1 MAYQILCKT
10 RVPMWMRGQVE
21 SLLFFNG
28 GQHRVRDAIAASIER
43 YGVPEVT
50 EDASGLCIAVS
61 GTPKAQT
68 LWAVH
73 EEGSLSR
80 VVGVLVYA
88 RDAADEITV
97 LHVGVADDYAQGGAY
112 ASEHVLARLL
122 QQARRIAR
130 ETAGVRHL
138 GVAYRHSRLTLSDA
152 LSA

>member
-1 MAYQILCKT
+1 MAFKILCKT

-28 GQHRVRDAIAASIER
+28 GQHRVRDGIAASIER
-43 YGVPEVT
+43 YGVPVVV
-50 EDASGLCIAVS
+50 EDATGLRIDVGGA
-61 GTPKAQT
+61 GNART

-73 EEGSLSR
+73 EEGRLSR
-80 VVGVLVYA
+80 AVGVLVYA

-97 LHVGVADDYAQGGAY
+97 LHVGVADDYAQGGVH

-130 ETAGVRHL
+130 DTAGVSHF
-138 GVAYRHSRLTLSDA
+138 GVAYRHTRMRLSNA